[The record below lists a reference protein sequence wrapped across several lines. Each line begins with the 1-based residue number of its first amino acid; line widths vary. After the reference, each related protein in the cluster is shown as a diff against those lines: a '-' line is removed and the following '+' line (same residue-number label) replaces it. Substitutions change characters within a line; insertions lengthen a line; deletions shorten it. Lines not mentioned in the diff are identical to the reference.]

1 MGLISDYPSDYFTDS
16 SAESEFSNLESEGEE
31 SGLGCA
37 ERVGR
42 SRVRAPPRYPRP
54 HSHLLRNRDGQ
65 RARGNKH
72 ARRWENCKYSSWLW
86 IYSINAHHNNACV
99 CVPLLTAAVFINTLY
114 QLSEEEMKEG
124 YSILPE
130 HSSPFTQ
137 LHTDKD
143 SMEVSWKYG
152 HK

>member
-31 SGLGCA
+31 SGLGCS

-72 ARRWENCKYSSWLW
+72 ARRWENCKCSVFCHGFYLTLT
-86 IYSINAHHNNACV
+86 ITIRARVHVY
-99 CVPLLTAAVFINTLY
+99 PLHDPAVFINTLY
-114 QLSEEEMKEG
+114 QLSEEEVRGG
-124 YSILPE
+124 YSIMPE
-130 HSSPFTQ
+130 YSSPLTQ

-143 SMEVSWKYG
+143 SMEVGWTS
-152 HK
+152 